1 MLRTKQE
8 SQVQFWSSQ
17 VPAGCWSP
25 ALSDP
30 VERSLCT
37 DCGLSRTSRAKRCG
51 QACQFLRPDYP
62 NLERQVHGRERD
74 SQRAD
79 ELHFGPYAEMYQ
91 ASLRKPLAAAQW
103 TGITTRIAERLLE
116 ERAVDAVLTV
126 TSAAE
131 DRWQPVPVL
140 VTEPEGLSICRG
152 MRIGFAPLLALLE
165 HALKAGYKRL
175 AVIAMPCQVHP
186 LRVIE
191 PELGF
196 ERLDVIGT
204 PCADNTDTQRFHEF
218 LNFFAADPN
227 DVTYI
232 EFRPDHYV
240 ELRYEGGRKEEIPFL
255 QLPLAKL
262 SPDFFPLTCRTCVD
276 YTNVLADVV
285 IGSMGGRGEQ
295 WLIIRNQRGQELI
308 DILGD
313 EIRLRPTGSA
323 GKRHSAVQGYL
334 HNTER
339 AASGMP
345 VRRMPNWLRPIMS
358 RLMPYMGPRGL
369 EFARARVEMKA
380 GETLIHLRQRAPER
394 IKSMV
399 PAHVYELTESYD
411 IGGDG
416 Q

>member
-1 MLRTKQE
+1 MLRTKEE
-8 SQVQFWSSQ
+8 SAVQFWSSR

-25 ALSDP
+25 VLSEP
-30 VERSLCT
+30 AERDLCT

-62 NLERQVHGRERD
+62 VLERRVHGRERD
-74 SQRAD
+74 PQRGD
-79 ELHFGPYAEMYQ
+79 ELHFGPYTEMYQ
-91 ASLRKPLAAAQW
+91 ASLRRPLQDAQW

-116 ERAVDAVLTV
+116 QNEVDAVLTV
-126 TSAAE
+126 TSAAG

-140 VTEPEGLSICRG
+140 VTAPEGLSICRG

-165 HALKAGYKRL
+165 HALDQGYRRL
-175 AVIAMPCQVHP
+175 AVIAMPCQVYP

-191 PELGF
+191 QELGF

-218 LNFFAADPN
+218 LTFFADDPN
-227 DVTYI
+227 QVTYL

-285 IGSMGGRGEQ
+285 VGSMGGRGEQ
-295 WLIIRNQRGQELI
+295 WVIIRNQRGQELI

-313 EIRLRPTGSA
+313 EIRLSPTGSA
-323 GKRHSAVQGYL
+323 GDRSSAVQGYL

-380 GETLIHLRQRAPER
+380 GETLIHLRQMAPER
-394 IKSMV
+394 MKSMV
-399 PAHVYELTESYD
+399 PAHVHELARPYD
-411 IGGDG
+411 IGSESS
-416 Q
+416 